1 MLDPRLVALQ
11 GLGFPLSPIAIAVQG
26 LIEQIQ
32 EEARDDDTIGGGRRR
47 GSRLAWLFGGPASK
61 PKAQP
66 GKVGADVSEAEVRA
80 QWELLEARQA
90 AQQPKGQPRD
100 VVLPAKVYVGPAAVE
115 APKPFVHPVAKPTPP
130 VVTQDDDDEALL
142 MILAQL

>member
-11 GLGFPLSPIAIAVQG
+11 GLGVPLSPIALAVHG
-26 LIEQIQ
+26 LIELIQ
-32 EEARDDDTIGGGRRR
+32 EEAEREDSIGGGRRR
-47 GSRLAWLFGGPASK
+47 GGRLAWLFGGPAQAKRS
-61 PKAQP
+61 QP

-90 AQQPKGQPRD
+90 AQRPKELPRE
-100 VVLPAKVYVGPAAVE
+100 VVLPAKVYVGPAATPAPAPE
-115 APKPFVHPVAKPTPP
+115 ARTVAALAAP
-130 VVTQDDDDEALL
+130 VVTPDDDDDALL